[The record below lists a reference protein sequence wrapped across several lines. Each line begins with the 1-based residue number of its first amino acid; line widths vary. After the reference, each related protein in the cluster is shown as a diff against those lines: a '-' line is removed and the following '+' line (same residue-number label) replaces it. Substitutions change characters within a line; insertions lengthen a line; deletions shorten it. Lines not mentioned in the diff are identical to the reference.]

1 MRIAFLGDISFND
14 AYIRLYDEGRDPFEA
29 IAGKLA
35 ACDMVIGN
43 LECLAEGNEG
53 EYELKKP
60 RLKTT
65 VDTLNYL
72 KNLHVSAVTLAHNH
86 VFDNLR
92 DGFEKTIRFLEE
104 NNISYLGAGLSRDR
118 AEKPL
123 KLDWEGRKICLL
135 SFVHEDTNPNLQ
147 EDCPVYVNHYDPDR
161 ISRDIRACKSEG
173 CLVILL
179 LHWGGRFEG
188 GLYPDRYQ
196 PADAGKFIGAGA
208 DLIIGH
214 HTHTLQP
221 FERIAGRWVFY
232 SLGNFCFADILFEG
246 KVRDMSRSRFRESII
261 PVVSLQ
267 EDAAY
272 STALWP
278 IRNVSLEIVEDQS
291 VLKKLERRSTLH
303 RRMMRIPLL
312 WNVYVVNYRWV
323 YPVWEQLTRKD
334 REKSLIRRIFGL
346 NLQKLKSL
354 FSR

>member
-1 MRIAFLGDISFND
+1 MKIAFLGDISLND
-14 AYIRLYDEGRDPFEA
+14 AYIRLHDEGRDPFA
-29 IAGKLA
+29 AMAQKLA

-43 LECLAEGNEG
+43 LECLAEGDEG
-53 EYELKKP
+53 EYERKKP

-65 VDTLNYL
+65 VETLSYL

-86 VFDNLR
+86 VYDNLR

-104 NNISYLGAGLSRDR
+104 NHIRYLGAGLSRER

-135 SFVHEDTNPNLQ
+135 SFVHEDTNPTLQ
-147 EDCPVYVNHYDPDR
+147 ADCPVYVNHYDPER
-161 ISRDIRACKSEG
+161 ISREIRTCKSEG
-173 CLVILL
+173 CMVILL

-196 PADAGKFIGAGA
+196 PVDAGKFIGAGA

-221 FERIAGRWVFY
+221 FEKIAGRWVFY
-232 SLGNFCFADILFEG
+232 SLGNFCFADIHFEG
-246 KVRDMSRSRFRESII
+246 KVRDMSRRRYRESVI
-261 PVVSLQ
+261 PVVSMQ
-267 EDAAY
+267 GDATY
-272 STALWP
+272 SMTLWP
-278 IRNVSLEIVEDQS
+278 IRNVSLEIIEDQP
-291 VLKKLERRSTLH
+291 VLRKLKRRSYLH
-303 RRMMRIPLL
+303 RQMMRFPLL
-312 WNVYVVNYRWV
+312 RKVYVANYRWV
-323 YPVWEQLTRKD
+323 YPVWEQFTRKD

-354 FSR
+354 FRR